1 MYWTIKSTWEVIT
14 MSIQI
19 PVETAASHLKALL
32 AELPL
37 GETITLLDPAGQP
50 LGLLV
55 SLKSEAVIE
64 PQKVAN
70 WRAEWESLAEKVSAA
85 WKSDKSAIETLVE
98 TRRWTVP

>member
-1 MYWTIKSTWEVIT
+1 

-19 PVETAASHLKALL
+19 PVETAVGHLKDLL

-55 SLKSEAVIE
+55 SLKTEPVVE
-64 PQKVAN
+64 PQKAAN
-70 WRAEWESLAEKVSAA
+70 WRAEWEALAKKVSAA
-85 WKSDKSAIETLVE
+85 WKSDKSALETLAE
-98 TRRWTVP
+98 MRR